1 MPTQNYVLVALL
13 AFAVG
18 AMSSL
23 FGIGGGPLLVP
34 LLMYSLELGGNVAR
48 GTSMALVIPIGV
60 AGLLRR
66 KFLLKQS
73 LAEFF
78 DLRAFAIT
86 APMTILG
93 SLFIGT
99 ILYLTLGYNLELSPS
114 SEILLRRLF
123 AVLLLIIGARM
134 LIWP

>member
-86 APMTILG
+86 TPMTILG

-123 AVLLLIIGARM
+123 AVLLLLIGARM